1 MNIPRMQ
8 EFIQANLTA
17 LLGLNKP
24 SADGFAPAITR
35 EQLKSA
41 LAQSIERV
49 EQELNGVPN
58 PIVGIVEDI
67 DANGVAK
74 IRVTSMG
81 GRITPEE
88 KISFTVTDGPT
99 LPWPT
104 PYRSFDADF
113 RTSSEEWKQSLRG
126 RDLRWIEGVLP

>member
-1 MNIPRMQ
+1 MNIPQMQ

-24 SADGFAPAITR
+24 SADRFAPAITR
-35 EQLKSA
+35 ERLKSA
-41 LAQSIERV
+41 LAQSIERA

-81 GRITPEE
+81 RRIAPEE
-88 KISFTVTDGPT
+88 KISFTVTDGPM
-99 LPWPT
+99 PSPA
-104 PYRSFDADF
+104 PYRSLDANH
-113 RTSSEEWKQSLRG
+113 RTSSEEWKQSVRG
-126 RDLRWIEGVLP
+126 RDVRWIEGVLP